1 MYSQI
6 TIRNDIPYKP
16 HSRFV
21 ILLTPKNTV
30 FLCGLLLFNA
40 TLSAG
45 FSRYEISPK
54 GSGLVYEYLPGRL
67 IGSTFNFHGYQAEP
81 NAPYEFVAWTG
92 SHINADGY
100 TTENPYEHEWEDNQH
115 EFGDFVIT
123 ANFRLIDP
131 QPYYYI
137 EESRGGTVSL
147 SNQYISNLSQE
158 VRQSYTATA
167 NDGYEFIYWKST
179 TVKSPPLKIPTRLF
193 STHIYPSL
201 WISNRS
207 RLSSG

>member
-1 MYSQI
+1 M
-6 TIRNDIPYKP
+6 
-16 HSRFV
+16 
-21 ILLTPKNTV
+21 
-30 FLCGLLLFNA
+30 
-40 TLSAG
+40 
-45 FSRYEISPK
+45 
-54 GSGLVYEYLPGRL
+54 PGRL

-167 NDGYEFIYWKST
+167 NDGYEFIYWEIYNSEEPT
-179 TVKSPPLKIPTRLF
+179 IENPYPIVFNPHLPITMDLKPI
-193 STHIYPSL
+193 
-201 WISNRS
+201 